1 MKTTLIIIATAA
13 IFAFSAIPADAR
25 VLKDTKDTIGWR
37 YYKKTKSWKRMRL
50 VGPKDAVKRHRDLY
64 IKEYKRKL
72 KEGKR

>member
-13 IFAFSAIPADAR
+13 IFAFTAIPADAR

-37 YYKKTKSWKRMRL
+37 YYKKTKKWKRIR
-50 VGPKDAVKRHRDLY
+50 VSTPRNAVKRHRDLY